1 MRRDRFL
8 PLGALSLTASV
19 LPALAFAQDTVFN
32 PTWVEWTAFGVI
44 NAIIIGIHL
53 TLYLKGNLKSVKN
66 LYKRDGTEE
75 EGQSG

>member
-1 MRRDRFL
+1 MRL
-8 PLGALSLTASV
+8 NKS
-19 LPALAFAQDTVFN
+19 ALAGSMVLSGWLLPGSVSAQDTVFN